1 MKILKPT
8 GNQTIKIIPRVFK
21 TFRFDL
27 RVRDRDLNK
36 EYTYSYTS
44 GSSGS
49 AVISSVSVV
58 GNELVITLTDNAIQ
72 NIFKMVEGRYYDFEY
87 IEEYGVFGSLKYR
100 PAYRETIFCTAQ
112 EINQKENS
120 VYKPNLGSYKEH
132 NTGGN
137 ENKFII
143 ID

>member
-8 GNQTIKIIPRVFK
+8 GNQTIKIIPRIFLEY
-21 TFRFDL
+21 RFDL

-36 EYTYSYTS
+36 EYYYSYNQF
-44 GSSGS
+44 SSGTN
-49 AVISSVSVV
+49 VISSVSVV
-58 GNELVITLTDNAIQ
+58 GNELVIALTDNAIQ
-72 NIFKMVEGRYYDFEY
+72 NTFKMVEGRYYDFEY
-87 IEEYGVFGSLKYR
+87 IQEYGTFYEKKLR
-100 PAYRETIFCTAQ
+100 PVYRETIFCTAQ

-120 VYKPNLGSYKEH
+120 VYKPNLGSYTEH

>member
-8 GNQTIKIIPRVFK
+8 GNQTIKIIPRIFLEY
-21 TFRFDL
+21 RFDL

-36 EYTYSYTS
+36 EYYYSYNQF
-44 GSSGS
+44 SSGTD
-49 AVISSVSVV
+49 VISSVSVL

-72 NIFKMVEGRYYDFEY
+72 NTFKMVEGRYYDFEY
-87 IEEYGVFGSLKYR
+87 IQEYGTFYEKKLR
-100 PAYRETIFCTAQ
+100 PVYRETIFCTAQ
-112 EINQKENS
+112 EINQKENDI
-120 VYKPNLGSYKEH
+120 YKPNLGSYKEH

>member
-44 GSSGS
+44 GSSGTN
-49 AVISSVSVV
+49 VISSVSVV
-58 GNELVITLTDNAIQ
+58 GNELVIALTDNAIQ
-72 NIFKMVEGRYYDFEY
+72 NTFKMVEGRYYDFEY

>member
-8 GNQTIKIIPRVFK
+8 GNQTIKIIPRVFR
-21 TFRFDL
+21 TGRFNL
-27 RVRDRDLNK
+27 RVRDRDLNV
-36 EYTYSYTS
+36 EYNYSYTYGQS
-44 GSSGS
+44 GT
-49 AVISSVSVV
+49 AVISAVSVV
-58 GNELVITLTDNAIQ
+58 GNELVIELTDNAIQ
-72 NIFKMVEGRYYDFEY
+72 NTFKMVEGRYYDFEY

>member
-8 GNQTIKIIPRVFK
+8 GNQTIKIIPRIFLEY
-21 TFRFDL
+21 RFDL

-36 EYTYSYTS
+36 EYYYSYNQF
-44 GSSGS
+44 SSGTD
-49 AVISSVSVV
+49 VISSVSVL

-72 NIFKMVEGRYYDFEY
+72 NTFKMVEGRYYDFEY
-87 IEEYGVFGSLKYR
+87 IQEYGTFYEKKLR
-100 PAYRETIFCTAQ
+100 PVYRETIFCTAQ

-120 VYKPNLGSYKEH
+120 VYKPNLGSYTEH

>member
-8 GNQTIKIIPRVFK
+8 GDQTIKIIPRVFL
-21 TFRFDL
+21 TGRFNL

-36 EYTYSYTS
+36 EYTYDFTL
-44 GSSGS
+44 GSSGT

-58 GNELVITLTDNAIQ
+58 GNEVVIALTDNAIQ

-87 IEEYGVFGSLKYR
+87 IEEYGGFGSLKYR

-112 EINQKENS
+112 EINQKENDI
-120 VYKPNLGSYKEH
+120 YKPNLGSYTEH

>member
-58 GNELVITLTDNAIQ
+58 GNEVVIALTDNAIQ

>member
-21 TFRFDL
+21 QFRFDL

-36 EYTYSYTS
+36 EYLYSYTYAS
-44 GSSGS
+44 GTS
-49 AVISSVSVV
+49 VISSVSIV
-58 GNELVITLTDNAIQ
+58 GNELVIGLTDDAIQ
-72 NIFKMVEGRYYDFEY
+72 NVFKMVEGRYYDFEY
-87 IEEYGVFGSLKYR
+87 IEEYGDFGNLKYR

-112 EINQKENS
+112 EINQKENDI
-120 VYKPNLGSYKEH
+120 YKPNLGSYTEH

>member
-44 GSSGS
+44 GSSGTN
-49 AVISSVSVV
+49 VISSVSVV

>member
-8 GNQTIKIIPRVFK
+8 GSQIISIIPRVFK
-21 TFRFDL
+21 TDRFNL

-36 EYTYSYTS
+36 EYTYDYSNQETT
-44 GSSGS
+44 
-49 AVISSVSVV
+49 VISSVLII
-58 GNELVITLTDNAIQ
+58 GNEMVITLTDYAIQ
-72 NIFKMVEGRYYDFEY
+72 TQFKMVEGRYYDFEY
-87 IEEYGVFGSLKYR
+87 IEEYGIVGDYKYR

-112 EINQKENS
+112 ELNQKENDI
-120 VYKPNLGSYKEH
+120 YIPNLSSYKEH

-143 ID
+143 IE